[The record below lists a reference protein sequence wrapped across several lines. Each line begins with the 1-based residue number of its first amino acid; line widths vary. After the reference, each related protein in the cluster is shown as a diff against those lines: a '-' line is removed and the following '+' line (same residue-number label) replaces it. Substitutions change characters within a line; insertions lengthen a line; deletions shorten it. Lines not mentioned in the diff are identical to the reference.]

1 MNYFYGT
8 LITQEII
15 QLDAEEIRHC
25 TKVLRHKAGDSV
37 QVLDGKGG
45 MYDCLL
51 EQQSLKSGLVYI
63 QKVIYKEETN
73 KNGMNLFVSPTK
85 NADRIEWLVEKAV
98 EIGVKK
104 IAFIYCD
111 RTERKRMN
119 LERVTKIAI
128 SAMKQSK
135 QLFLPEIEEY
145 KFKESLNTIP
155 NEVPKYIAACP
166 DGFPKTNVQ
175 AMQGQEK
182 IALWVGPEGDF
193 TNAEYEMALQ
203 KGLVAMD
210 LGKQRFRTETAALY
224 AITAHSVLA

>member
-8 LITQEII
+8 LLTDQII
-15 QLDAEEIRHC
+15 QMDAEEIRHC
-25 TKVLRHKAGDSV
+25 TKVLRYKVGDSI

-63 QKVIYKEETN
+63 QKVICKEEP
-73 KNGMNLFVSPTK
+73 KNIGMHLYVSPTK
-85 NADRIEWLVEKAV
+85 NADRIEWMVEKAV

-104 IAFIYCD
+104 IGFIYCD

-119 LERVTKIAI
+119 LDRVTKIAI

-135 QLFLPEIEEY
+135 QLFLPELGEY
-145 KFKESLNTIP
+145 KFKESLSIVP
-155 NEVPKYIAACP
+155 KEVPKYIAACP
-166 DGFPKTNVQ
+166 EGFPKSTVKS
-175 AMQGQEK
+175 MQGHEI

-193 TNAEYEMALQ
+193 TELEYQNALEN
-203 KGLVAMD
+203 GLVAMD
-210 LGKQRFRTETAALY
+210 LGKQRFRTETAALF
-224 AITAHSVLA
+224 ALAAHSALN